1 MKTRENEASS
11 QKKRKFRNDGILA
24 AVIIIIAV
32 AVLLFMKLTKV
43 QGNSVVVKID
53 GVETQRLSLEE
64 NIEFEIKTGK
74 NNENYNVVV
83 IKDGKVSV
91 VEADCPDGICE
102 EYRPISYVGETII
115 CLPHKVVVEIVG
127 GDNADSGLDVAV

>member
-32 AVLLFMKLTKV
+32 AVLLFMKLTRE

-53 GVETQRLSLEE
+53 GVETYRYSLSESVELEV
-64 NIEFEIKTGK
+64 KTGDG
-74 NNENYNVVV
+74 NYNVVV

-91 VEADCPDGICE
+91 VDADCPDGICE
-102 EYRPISYVGETII
+102 EYRPISYVGETIV
-115 CLPHKVVVEIVG
+115 CLPHKMVVEVVS
-127 GDNADSGLDVAV
+127 DSADTGLDAVI